1 MSTSAP
7 VAIVTG
13 AFGGIGRAVAARL
26 ARDGVV
32 VVATDIQGAEE
43 TVAAIVADGGT
54 AVSRTLDVAR
64 PADWAALMD
73 EVVAEFGGVDYLA
86 ASAGVV
92 NRISADTVVDL
103 TEEAW
108 DHVLGVDAKGVW
120 LGMQAVIPSMIA
132 RGGGRIVNISSL
144 AAHKGLQG
152 LASYSAAKGAV
163 EALTRQA
170 AVEYG
175 RQGVLINVVAPGTIE
190 TTINAATLATPA
202 GAAASAGTTAI
213 GRWGQ
218 PEELADAVAFVL
230 REGSFI
236 TGQVFLVDGGWSIT
250 GGVEYGDSRT
260 M

>member
-1 MSTSAP
+1 MSDAKKIT
-7 VAIVTG
+7 VVTG
-13 AFGGIGRAVAARL
+13 AYGGIGKAAAIRL
-26 ARDGVV
+26 AKDGHAVV
-32 VVATDIQGAEE
+32 CADIQGATD
-43 TVAAIVADGGT
+43 TVTEIEAAGGE
-54 AVSRTLDVAR
+54 AMSIKLDVADA
-64 PADWAALMD
+64 ADWVSLVDAVT
-73 EVVAEFGGVDYLA
+73 ERFGGIDNLV

-92 NRISADTVVDL
+92 NRLSVDTVVEL

-120 LGMQAVIPSMIA
+120 LGMKYLIPGMIE
-132 RGGGRIVNISSL
+132 RGAGRIVNISSL

-152 LASYSAAKGAV
+152 LASYTAAKGAV

-175 RQGVLINVVAPGTIE
+175 RQGILVNTIAPGTIE
-190 TTINAATLATPA
+190 TAINAATLASPEG
-202 GAAASAGTTAI
+202 GAASIATTSI

-218 PEELADAVAFVL
+218 VGELAAAISFLVN
-230 REGSFI
+230 EGSFVS
-236 TGQVFLVDGGWSIT
+236 GQVFLVDGGWSIT